1 MEDHF
6 RAVLDS
12 LIYMDQLILIIKG
25 KSLRTADLLA
35 TPQTHFVSSTVSTVS
50 SAGVAVV
57 GFVGGSGGLSRYYLM
72 AFLPLVKIYS
82 FRQGILL
89 RREVFMGKGHED
101 VTRIKR
107 TDDER

>member
-25 KSLRTADLLA
+25 KSLRTTFSSL
-35 TPQTHFVSSTVSTVS
+35 PRPSHFVSSTVSTVS
-50 SAGVAVV
+50 SARAAVV

-72 AFLPLVKIYS
+72 AFLPLVKIYFLS
-82 FRQGILL
+82 PRYITQK
-89 RREVFMGKGHED
+89 RSVYGK
-101 VTRIKR
+101 RP
-107 TDDER
+107 

>member
-12 LIYMDQLILIIKG
+12 HIYMDQLILIIKG
-25 KSLRTADLLA
+25 KSLRTADLLV

-72 AFLPLVKIYS
+72 AFLPLVKIYFLS
-82 FRQGILL
+82 PRYITQK
-89 RREVFMGKGHED
+89 RSVYGK
-101 VTRIKR
+101 RP
-107 TDDER
+107 